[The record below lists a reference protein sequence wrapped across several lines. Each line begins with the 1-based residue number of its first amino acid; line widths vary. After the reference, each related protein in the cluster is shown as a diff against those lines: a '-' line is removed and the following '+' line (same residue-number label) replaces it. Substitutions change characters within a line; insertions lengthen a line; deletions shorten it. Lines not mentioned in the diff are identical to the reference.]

1 MEETIFQLITFSGE
15 AKSYMLEGIHCA
27 KTGQIEEAREK
38 VKLAVE
44 QLNKAHRFQ
53 TELIQKEAAGETGL
67 VSLLLIHAQ
76 DHLMNAILL
85 KDLANEFI
93 DIYAAIQER

>member
-1 MEETIFQLITFSGE
+1 MEEIIFQLITFSGE
-15 AKSYMLEGIHCA
+15 AKSYMLEGIQDA
-27 KTGQIEEAREK
+27 KAGRIEDAREK
-38 VKLAVE
+38 VEQAIE

-53 TELIQKEAAGETGL
+53 TELIQKEAAGEEAI

-85 KDLANEFI
+85 KDLANEII
-93 DIYAAIQER
+93 DIHAAIQAK

>member
-27 KTGQIEEAREK
+27 KEGRIAEAREK
-38 VKLAVE
+38 VNQAIE

-85 KDLANEFI
+85 KDLANEII
-93 DIYAAIQER
+93 DIHQAIQAK

>member
-27 KTGQIEEAREK
+27 KAGRIEEARDK
-38 VKLAVE
+38 VNQAVE

-93 DIYAAIQER
+93 DIYAAIQAK